1 MVVRYNMPDLFEN
14 RHWNIICQNVTNKC
28 LNIFPD
34 IKSKKL
40 KSEIISNLFETQ
52 SEKYFNSIGIQTV
65 SAASDRDPDLFFLET
80 NKPCEIKVTGIDH
93 PIANKCKWMGG
104 KYSKRTSDFIF
115 VIWNY
120 QEPRTTLYGEKDE
133 SISFS
138 VLNCFVDENEWKVID
153 SGKNNYYATVFE
165 STYLLN
171 REYKS
176 LVGQYDGT
184 NFILCEF
191 EKNA

>member
-1 MVVRYNMPDLFEN
+1 MADSFESH
-14 RHWNIICQNVTNKC
+14 HWSTICQMVTNKC

-52 SEKYFNSIGIQTV
+52 SEKYFNSVGIETF
-65 SAASDRDPDLFFLET
+65 SASSDRDPDLYFTKT
-80 NKPCEIKVTGIDH
+80 NRPCEIKVTGIDH
-93 PIANKCKWMGG
+93 AFTNKCKWMSG

-115 VIWNY
+115 IIWNY
-120 QEPRTTLYGEKDE
+120 QEPRSTLFGPRNET
-133 SISFS
+133 ISFS

-153 SGKNNYYATVFE
+153 SGKNNYYATVFDSHLILE
-165 STYLLN
+165 
-171 REYKS
+171 REHKS

-191 EKNA
+191 EKNARII

>member
-1 MVVRYNMPDLFEN
+1 MFEPK
-14 RHWNIICQNVTNKC
+14 HWTEICQLVTNKC

-65 SAASDRDPDLFFLET
+65 SAKNDRDPDLYFKQT
-80 NKPCEIKVTGIDH
+80 NKPCEIKVTGINH
-93 PIANKCKWMGG
+93 PTTNKCKWMGG

-115 VIWNY
+115 IIWNY
-120 QEPRTTLYGEKDE
+120 QEPRNTLYGYKDE
-133 SISFS
+133 TISFS
-138 VLNCFVDENEWKVID
+138 VLNCFVDKNEWKVID

-165 STYLLN
+165 SSSLLE
-171 REYKS
+171 REYKP
-176 LVGQYDGT
+176 LVGDYNGT

-191 EKNA
+191 LKNA

>member
-1 MVVRYNMPDLFEN
+1 MIFEPEPW
-14 RHWNIICQNVTNKC
+14 HQICQLVTNKF
-28 LNIFPD
+28 LNINPD

-52 SEKYFNSIGIQTV
+52 SEKYFNSIGIETT
-65 SAASDRDPDLFFLET
+65 SASSDRDPDLVFTKT
-80 NKPCEIKVTGIDH
+80 NKPCEIKVTGINR
-93 PIANKCKWMGG
+93 PSTKKCKWMGG

-120 QEPRTTLYGEKDE
+120 QEPTNTIYGPKDE

-138 VLNCFVDENEWKVID
+138 VLNCFVNEDEWKIID
-153 SGKNNYYATVFE
+153 SGKNNYYATIFK
-165 STYLLN
+165 SSSLLE

-176 LVGQYDGT
+176 LVGHHNGAD
-184 NFILCEF
+184 FILCEF
-191 EKNA
+191 VKNA